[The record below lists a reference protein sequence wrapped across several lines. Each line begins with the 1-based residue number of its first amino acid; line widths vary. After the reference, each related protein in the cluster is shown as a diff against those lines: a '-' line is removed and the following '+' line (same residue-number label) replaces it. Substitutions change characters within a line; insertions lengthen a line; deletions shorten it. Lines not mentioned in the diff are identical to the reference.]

1 MVGRRGWKTEDQFN
15 FRRVNLRCPLD
26 IQVEVSG
33 KQLDIDNWN
42 FRAGAWA
49 GNRNLGDD
57 NIQINQL
64 RLDKIT
70 TEMNSGE
77 RKRSSRSGH
86 WTVLIFRC
94 QGMTRNCKQDQ
105 KVLRNL

>member
-1 MVGRRGWKTEDQFN
+1 M
-15 FRRVNLRCPLD
+15 
-26 IQVEVSG
+26 EVSG

-49 GNRNLGDD
+49 GNRNLVDD